1 MEPGVSCN
9 FVACDVDRIHNMVL
23 FFPQLRVGRKDGPE
37 GRSQEAVPALPVHHP
52 RQAHIQRTA
61 AAETHETREC
71 KKDVLAA
78 LSSTFRYSMSP
89 LLT

>member
-89 LLT
+89 LLI